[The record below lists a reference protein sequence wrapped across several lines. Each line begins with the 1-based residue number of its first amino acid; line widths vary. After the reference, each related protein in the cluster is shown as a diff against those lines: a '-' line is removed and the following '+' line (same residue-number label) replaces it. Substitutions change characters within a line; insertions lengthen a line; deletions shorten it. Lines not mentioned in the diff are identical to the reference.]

1 MIRRWLHRR
10 RFMREHQ
17 WTHVHL
23 NEYLDGGLP
32 ADDRD
37 RVEVHVGLC
46 PECRRVLQTLR
57 KTVEGL
63 MALRTPA
70 PADLGPS
77 IIDRLRQEPRGS

>member
-1 MIRRWLHRR
+1 MIRGLLHRR
-10 RFMREHQ
+10 RFMREHR
-17 WTHVHL
+17 WTDVHL
-23 NEYLDGGLP
+23 SAYLD
-32 ADDRD
+32 DDLAPGERQ

-70 PADLGPS
+70 PADLAPG
-77 IIDRLRQEPRGS
+77 IIERLREEPRAP